1 MWWNIIFALVV
12 AAGLW
17 LLLWWLRGMMLL
29 PLRLGKNQRLDLVLT
44 VSGESQEL
52 EYTVNCLLWL
62 IENGTLRGQLVLRD
76 AGMDERTRQTAE
88 LLHRRGSVK
97 LIH

>member
-1 MWWNIIFALVV
+1 MWLNIMFALAV

-29 PLRLGKNQRLDLVLT
+29 PLRLGNNQQLDLVLT
-44 VSGESQEL
+44 VSGKSEEL
-52 EYTVNCLLWL
+52 EHTVQSLQWLL
-62 IENGTLRGQLVLRD
+62 ENGTLRGQLVLRD
-76 AGMDERTRQTAE
+76 AGMDDQTRHTAE
-88 LLHRRGSVK
+88 LLARQGAIK